1 MKLAL
6 IREEKKPADT
16 RVAFSP
22 EQCVW
27 LMNKY
32 PGLKMVVQPSAI
44 RCYRDEEYAAEGIE
58 LNENISDADVLMGIK
73 EIPKEKLIAGK
84 KYLFFSHTIKKQPHN
99 QLLLKEIISKKIELM
114 DYECLVWE
122 NGERILGFGHFAGIV
137 GMHNSFLTYGRR
149 YNVFNLKPAHAC
161 ADFHEMLEQYKSI
174 KIPPMK
180 IAVTG
185 TGRVAR
191 GVFDLLE
198 KLNIRM
204 VSVQNYLTKN
214 FDEPVYVVLNTSQLY
229 ERKDG
234 KPFSREECH
243 KHPEQYESAFF
254 PFAKVTNLF
263 INAIYWQP
271 GAPVFFTKAEM
282 RSPDFRIKVIGDITC
297 DVDGSVPSTIRD
309 TTIENPVF
317 GYNPATEKED
327 TPFQPQV
334 IDVMAVSNLPNEL
347 PREAS
352 HEFGD
357 KLIEHVMEELIEPKS
372 NIIVRA
378 TIARDGKLMP
388 RFEYLSDYVK

>member
-1 MKLAL
+1 MILAL
-6 IREEKKPADT
+6 IREEKKPVDT

-32 PGLKMVVQPSAI
+32 PELKIIVQPSPI
-44 RCYRDEEYAAEGIE
+44 RCFSDYEYDAEGIE
-58 LNENISDADVLMGIK
+58 IREDVSEADVLVGIK
-73 EIPKEKLIAGK
+73 EVPKEKLIEGK

-99 QLLLKEIISKKIELM
+99 QAMMKEIIRKKIELI

-137 GMHNSFLTYGRR
+137 GTHNSFLTYGKR
-149 YNVFNLKPAHAC
+149 YKLFDLKPAHQC
-161 ADFHEMLEQYKSI
+161 KDFQEMLEQYKRI
-174 KIPPMK
+174 KIPAIK
-180 IAVTG
+180 ICVTG

-229 ERKDG
+229 EKKDG
-234 KPFSREECH
+234 KKFNREEFH
-243 KHPEQYESAFF
+243 LHPELYESAFL

-263 INAIYWQP
+263 LNAIYWHP
-271 GAPVFFTKAEM
+271 SAPPFFTKADM

-297 DVDGSVPSTIRD
+297 DVDGSVAATIRD
-309 TTIENPVF
+309 TSIDNPVF
-317 GYNPATEKED
+317 GYNPATEKEEA
-327 TPFQPQV
+327 PYQPQV

-357 KLIEHVMEELIEPKS
+357 KLIEYVVEELVENSS
-372 NIIVRA
+372 NIIERA
-378 TIARDGKLMP
+378 TIARGGKLLP
-388 RFEYLSDYVK
+388 RFEYLSDYIS